1 MDFNFD
7 TSTISTILEL
17 DPGTSN
23 LTVAGPAGVII
34 PKGSI
39 GQRVQADGVIRFNT
53 NYSIGGSNG
62 VFEGFDGIK
71 WGNVLLAS
79 TGNLTSLDSL
89 NSTGFVVQTGA
100 GTFAERVIT
109 VTAGQLTVSN
119 GSGVSGNV
127 VLGLANAGSAGTY
140 VSVSTDAFGRVTSG
154 NATQTWSTITNTP
167 TTLAGYAI
175 SDAVLNAGGAGA
187 ISEAAFGSRPAAATA
202 GNLFIAT
209 DTLALYRDTGA
220 TWNLVFPAL
229 TGEVTSTAGS
239 LTTALSTTGVSA
251 GTYGGTSEIPVFTV
265 DSKGRITSAAN
276 IAMASS
282 SISVTGSDL
291 TMSGSTGTAIT
302 NATLATVNGNVGTFG
317 SNNQVAT
324 FTVDAKGRTTSAGN
338 VSITPA
344 SIGAVSTG
352 VVGQPNGVATLDN
365 NGTLTVAQIP
375 GALVGAL
382 QYNGTWNAT
391 TGNTTSLSYPTIGWG
406 IAPAPQGQ
414 YFLVT
419 TAGTTTV
426 GTTVGNVNQWDVGDI
441 VVSDG
446 VYWDKMDG
454 TSTEVNSVV
463 GKVGAVTLT
472 LASVDFTSQGT
483 ATTVLHGN
491 ATGAPSWGAISLSSD
506 VTGTLPTTSFP
517 ALNGDVTTLSGNI
530 TTTLASTGVSAG
542 MYGSS
547 TAVSQITVDAKGRVL
562 TAANVTIPNSLTFT
576 GNVTGSGSVGGSTAL
591 TLENIGTAG
600 TYGSATAVPVIT
612 TDAKGRVTGVTTSSI
627 SSSISATGADFTFSG
642 TTGTAITNGTLATV
656 NGNVGQFGGAGSV
669 IPVITVNAKG
679 LVTAV
684 GTSTVTPLSIGAVQN
699 IAGTAPSIQEGVF
712 GSLPAA
718 GTAGRIYIATDT
730 KAIYRDNGASWDQ
743 IGAEML
749 LYAENASTPA
759 AQTVTGANAL
769 ALGSG
774 NKATATYSLA
784 SGFGANA
791 LVYGGEVR
799 ANGSFSVAGDAQT
812 GKYVLRNV
820 TTVSATPV
828 ELFADGAGATARIAL
843 SNNSAV
849 AYTAL
854 IVAHNVTTAGN
865 DGAWKIEGL
874 IKRGANAG
882 SVALVGNRSKTTL
895 TRPNANWDVE
905 VYAANGSLTFQA
917 QTNTNDTVRWVCT
930 VTTSEVTS

>member
-23 LTVAGPAGVII
+23 LTVAGPAGVIF

-53 NYSIGGSNG
+53 DYSIGGSNG

-100 GTFAERVIT
+100 GTFAERIIT

-506 VTGTLPTTSFP
+506 VSGTLQQTNFP
-517 ALNGDVTTLSGNI
+517 ALNGDVTTLSGNL
-530 TTTLASTGVSAG
+530 TTTLSTTGVSAG

-547 TAVSQITVDAKGRVL
+547 TDVSQITVDAKGRVL

-612 TDAKGRVTGVTTSSI
+612 TDAKGRVTSVSTSAIANSI
-627 SSSISATGADFTFSG
+627 SVTGPDFTLSG
-642 TTGTAITNGTLATV
+642 TTGTSITNGNLAVV
-656 NGNVGQFGGAGSV
+656 NSNVGQFGNAFSVPQFTVDSKGRITAVANVTITASGTGAVSNAGNVPTMASGTLSSIPGAG
-669 IPVITVNAKG
+669 N
-679 LVTAV
+679 L
-684 GTSTVTPLSIGAVQN
+684 GA
-699 IAGTAPSIQEGVF
+699 
-712 GSLPAA
+712 L
-718 GTAGRIYIATDT
+718 YISTDT
-730 KAIYRDNGASWDQ
+730 KAIYRDDGAVWVQ
-743 IGAEML
+743 VGETTVL
-749 LYAENASTPA
+749 FTENPVSPV
-759 AQTVTGANAL
+759 AQTVSGTNAVAIGSDNRATG
-769 ALGSG
+769 S
-774 NKATATYSLA
+774 YSLA
-784 SGFGANA
+784 TGLKANTA
-791 LVYGGEVR
+791 VYGGEVR

-812 GKYVLRNV
+812 GKYVLRNI
-820 TTVSATPV
+820 TTVAATPV
-828 ELFADGAGATARIAL
+828 ELFADGAAGTARIVL
-843 SNNSAV
+843 PNNSAV

-854 IVAHNVTTAGN
+854 IVAHDVTTAAT

-882 SVALVGNRSKTTL
+882 ATALVGNRSKTIL

-905 VYAANGSLTFQA
+905 VYAANGALTFQA
-917 QTNTNDTVRWVCT
+917 QTNTGDTVRWVCT